1 MQAKELEAMTRDDL
15 RKLAKEREFPGRGS
29 MTKAQLVEALADDC
43 AQNDSKPVSDVVA
56 RQDEVQAVE
65 EVTTAQTAFDGDL
78 EVSDKDNESFK
89 RGMMKEREE
98 QKKAERHISHVE
110 NAQIGAIVAFKDEKG
125 KVRSA
130 KIVKRSSQKKRKLKL
145 QTAYGLDFVVS
156 YDDIVWVRTGD
167 RWPRGIYNL
176 LKGIGENGEQ
186 DAQAQDN

>member
-15 RKLAKEREFPGRGS
+15 RKLAKERELPGRGS

-56 RQDEVQAVE
+56 QQDEVQAVE
-65 EVTTAQTAFDGDL
+65 EVTTAQTAFDSDL

-130 KIVKRSSQKKRKLKL
+130 KIVKRSSQKRKLKL

-156 YDDIVWVRTGD
+156 YDDIVWVRNGD